1 MNESRFNEEL
11 HVLAKALRQ
20 HSFHFIIIGYNHPDV
35 YRDVSEWLRVHL
47 TGRAIQEL
55 TVSGKSYREIT
66 GELEHAGQNIVMI
79 PDFDWLFNPENEPV
93 CVALN
98 QRRDYLARREL
109 NLLCFI
115 QASKFK
121 LLPVKI
127 PDLWSL
133 RSLELDFAYAL
144 REEKFPIAGKANI
157 DSSLGGSTIPEKEA
171 EVRRLEYQIS
181 KSDKSNTALLQALK
195 SQLATL
201 QIELPPRQESDAFE
215 TIVIANNQGA
225 DIKNQFNGGT
235 FNNPVFNYG
244 SGESLDLSR
253 KSPEEILVA
262 MSNLEEAEKAILS
275 VFAVLPAEPVTY
287 TALDELLPGTE
298 NLEKILR
305 KLAQQGLIA
314 YNEKD
319 ASFTCSPVV
328 QEVTRRQNREKLFE
342 HGKLLIATLIEK
354 LDYEPGIGHFFNATY
369 SEAALFAHYAES
381 ILKTIS
387 NADNQLAILAE
398 RVGNFHQTTG
408 NLDKALTFFEEYFQ
422 LRKELY
428 EVYPQNVE
436 FKNGLAISYSKLGNT
451 HSALG
456 NLDKALT
463 FYEQDAQ
470 LSKELYEVY
479 PQNVEFKNG
488 LAISYEKLGVTHSAL
503 GNLDKALTFFN
514 DETRLF
520 EELFEAY
527 PQNVSF
533 KNNLA
538 VSYQYL
544 GITHSA
550 LGNLDKALTFYE
562 DYSRLEKELYEA
574 YPQNV
579 EFKYGLA
586 ISYQCLGNTHSAL
599 GNLDKALTFYE
610 DFSRLE
616 KELFEAYPQNVSFK
630 NGLAI
635 SYEKLGGTH
644 SALGN
649 LDKAF
654 TFFNDETGLFEELY
668 EAYPQN
674 VSFKNNLAISYE
686 KLGETHSSLGNLDKA
701 LTFFEQDAQLTKE
714 LYEAYPQNVSFK
726 NGLAVSYAKLGV
738 FNRDERSDNVKARSY
753 FEQAKALWAQLLED
767 SPSNAEFQK
776 NWSWVNDVLEKL
788 QQAETPC

>member
-1 MNESRFNEEL
+1 MNESRFTEEL
-11 HVLAKALRQ
+11 DLLAKALRQ

-47 TGRAIQEL
+47 PGRAIQEL

-66 GELEHAGQNIVMI
+66 GELEDAGQNIVMI

-98 QRRDYLARREL
+98 QRRDYLVRREL

-144 REEKFPIAGKANI
+144 KEEKFPIAGKANI

-171 EVRRLEYQIS
+171 EVRRLKYQIS

-201 QIELPPRQESDAFE
+201 QIELPPRQESEAFE
-215 TIVIANNQGA
+215 KDEPSVVQKTGR
-225 DIKNQFNGGT
+225 IKILPEFLD
-235 FNNPVFNYG
+235 V
-244 SGESLDLSR
+244 SLDLGR
-253 KSPEEILVA
+253 ESPEKILAA
-262 MSNLEEAEKAILS
+262 MKELEEEEKAMLS
-275 VFAVLPAEPVTY
+275 VFALLPAEPVTY
-287 TALDELLPGTE
+287 TTLDELLPGTE
-298 NLEKILR
+298 NLEKILL

-314 YNEKD
+314 YHKKD

-328 QEVTRRQNREKLFE
+328 QEVSRRQNREKLFE

-354 LDYEPGIGHFFNATY
+354 LDYEPGIGHFLNATY

-381 ILKTIS
+381 NLRTIS
-387 NADNQLAILAE
+387 KADNQLAILAE
-398 RVGNFHQTTG
+398 RIGNFHKTTG
-408 NLDKALTFFEEYFQ
+408 NIDKALIFFEEYFR

-428 EVYPQNVE
+428 EADPQNVE
-436 FKNGLAISYSKLGNT
+436 FKNGLAISYSKLGNTHSALGNLDKALTFYEQDAQLSKEIYEVYPQNVEFKNGLAISYEKLGET

-503 GNLDKALTFFN
+503 GNLDKALTF
-514 DETRLF
+514 
-520 EELFEAY
+520 
-527 PQNVSF
+527 
-533 KNNLA
+533 
-538 VSYQYL
+538 
-544 GITHSA
+544 
-550 LGNLDKALTFYE
+550 
-562 DYSRLEKELYEA
+562 
-574 YPQNV
+574 
-579 EFKYGLA
+579 
-586 ISYQCLGNTHSAL
+586 
-599 GNLDKALTFYE
+599 YE

-649 LDKAF
+649 LDKAL
-654 TFFNDETGLFEELY
+654 TFFNDETRLFEKLY

-714 LYEAYPQNVSFK
+714 LYEDYPQNVSFK
-726 NGLAVSYAKLGV
+726 NGLAISYANLGL
-738 FNRDERSDNVKARSY
+738 FHRDKRSDNATARTL
-753 FEQAKALWAQLLED
+753 FEQAKTLWAQLVAD

-776 NWSWVNDVLEKL
+776 NLSQVNDVLEKM
-788 QQAETPC
+788 Q